1 LSNAG
6 FSEKPK
12 KSSPNSGDDIPA
24 ALRDTPDVAPKNSIR
39 LPILIL
45 GGTVGFIVLATISG
59 FLFFANDSRRASF
72 ASKKNANQQPTSTTS
87 TVAEPSPT
95 NPGAN
100 QGDIQAQT
108 NGSLLGH
115 LPYTEAPES
124 ELAAISSDGRFRM
137 YKSAAQQFLAMQQAA
152 RSAGVKLV
160 PISAFRSVEE
170 QKSLFFGVAAQR
182 NQTPAERAAQS
193 APPGHSEHHT
203 GYAVDIGDGAV
214 PATNLNTNF
223 EQTKAYQ
230 WLAENAAKYSFESS
244 FPKDNPQGVSYEPWH
259 WRFVGDTR
267 SLEMFYKAR
276 NLKPVQK

>member
-6 FSEKPK
+6 FSGKPK

-24 ALRDTPDVAPKNSIR
+24 ALRDTPDVAPKTSIR

-45 GGTVGFIVLATISG
+45 GGAVGFIVLAALSG
-59 FLFFANDSRRASF
+59 LLFFANDLRRASF
-72 ASKKNANQQPTSTTS
+72 APKNNVSQQAT
-87 TVAEPSPT
+87 PSPS

-100 QGDIQAQT
+100 PGDTQAKT

-137 YKSAAQQFLAMQQAA
+137 IKPAAQQFLAMQQAA
-152 RSAGVKLV
+152 RSAGVKLA
-160 PISAFRSVEE
+160 PISAFRSVKE
-170 QKSLFFGVAAQR
+170 QESLFFTVGAQR
-182 NQTPAERAAQS
+182 NQTPAERAALS
-193 APPGHSEHHT
+193 APPGYSEHHT

-214 PATNLNTNF
+214 PATNLNSNF

-230 WLAENAAKYSFESS
+230 WLAENAAKYSFEMS

-276 NLKPVQK
+276 NLKPIHKQ

>member
-6 FSEKPK
+6 FSGKPK

-24 ALRDTPDVAPKNSIR
+24 ALRDTPDVAPKTSIR

-45 GGTVGFIVLATISG
+45 GGAVGFIVLATLSG
-59 FLFFANDSRRASF
+59 LLFFATAP
-72 ASKKNANQQPTSTTS
+72 KKNVNQQATPTTS
-87 TVAEPSPT
+87 TAAEPSPT
-95 NPGAN
+95 N
-100 QGDIQAQT
+100 QGDTQAKT

-124 ELAAISSDGRFRM
+124 ELASISSDGRFRM
-137 YKSAAQQFLAMQQAA
+137 IKPAAQQFLAMQQAA
-152 RSAGVKLV
+152 RSAGVKLA
-160 PISAFRSVEE
+160 PISAFRSVKE
-170 QKSLFFGVAAQR
+170 QESLFFTVGAQR
-182 NQTPAERAAQS
+182 NQTPAERAALS
-193 APPGHSEHHT
+193 APPGYSEHHT

-214 PATNLNTNF
+214 PATNLNRNF

-230 WLAENAAKYSFESS
+230 WLAENAAKYSFEIS

-276 NLKPVQK
+276 NLKPIHKQ